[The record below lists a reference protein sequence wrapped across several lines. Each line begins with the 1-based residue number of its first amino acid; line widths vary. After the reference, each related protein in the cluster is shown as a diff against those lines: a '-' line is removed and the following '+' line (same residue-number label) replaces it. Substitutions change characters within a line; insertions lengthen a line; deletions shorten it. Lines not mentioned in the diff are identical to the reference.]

1 MSDGSRLRTAF
12 CMGTCGVKMVRAV
25 PLMRYRRPTFV
36 AVAVTLLPAM
46 ACSNTKA
53 VTRPVTPAAA
63 QAVLRGVSDRRM
75 EVALQPSGSTATTPE
90 PRAGYLLGANA
101 GSFIFREDSRLSS
114 PNLTEIP
121 FDRTRAITY
130 KNRSLGAL
138 EGALIGVL
146 PGLVGGLLLGS
157 AAESMQCSS
166 DESQRGE
173 CKSYAL
179 KYGLGLG
186 AFTATIGA
194 LIGLGIGHRT
204 TLTF

>member
-1 MSDGSRLRTAF
+1 MART
-12 CMGTCGVKMVRAV
+12 V
-25 PLMRYRRPTFV
+25 PLTRHRKSTFAVV
-36 AVAVTLLPAM
+36 AVSLLPVL
-46 ACSNTKA
+46 ACSSTKA
-53 VTRPVTPAAA
+53 VTKPVTPATA
-63 QAVLRGVSDRRM
+63 QEVLRGVSDRRM
-75 EVALQPSGSTATTPE
+75 EVDLLPSGGTAATPE
-90 PRAGYLLGANA
+90 RRAGYLLGANA
-101 GSFIFREDSRLSS
+101 GSFIFREDNRLSS

-130 KNRSLGAL
+130 KNQGLGAL

-146 PGLVGGLLLGS
+146 PGLVGGILLGS

-186 AFTATIGA
+186 AFTAAIGA